1 MLESIITID
10 TNFYIER
17 NKFPSK
23 IISIAP
29 KIKDNSS
36 IAPKIK
42 DNSSIA
48 PKIKDNSQ
56 IVEYPEI
63 GHRKLIIRNGY
74 RPTFS
79 NGNFGRQSKK
89 DCREIV
95 FRYRIPKN

>member
-1 MLESIITID
+1 MLESVITMD
-10 TNFYIER
+10 TNFYNER

-29 KIKDNSS
+29 KIT
-36 IAPKIK
+36 
-42 DNSSIA
+42 
-48 PKIKDNSQ
+48 DNSQ
-56 IVEYPEI
+56 IVDYPET
-63 GHRKLIIRNGY
+63 GYRKLIIRNGY

>member
-1 MLESIITID
+1 MLESIITMD
-10 TNFYIER
+10 TNFYNER
-17 NKFPSK
+17 NKSPSK

-29 KIKDNSS
+29 KITN
-36 IAPKIK
+36 
-42 DNSSIA
+42 
-48 PKIKDNSQ
+48 NSQ

-74 RPTFS
+74 RPPFS

-89 DCREIV
+89 NCREIV